1 MPNANNAKL
10 VKITTR
16 ALGGGVPTDNP
27 LSAAYA
33 QFDVVVEGRAGRV
46 LGVSSQPYELQIS
59 ALDLTTGTNPHTAAN
74 NFSQRRMER
83 FDAAHGWPDK
93 VARFIVTLDDPP
105 AVQGHLFRYYAILT
119 SANQVVSFVE
129 SQIFLL
135 YQHEVD
141 LGSLEF

>member
-10 VKITTR
+10 VQITTR
-16 ALGGGVPTDNP
+16 ALGGGVPSANP
-27 LSAAYA
+27 LSAAYT

-46 LGVSSQPYELQIS
+46 LGASGQPCELRIS
-59 ALDLTTGTNPHTAAN
+59 ALDLTTGSNPHTAAN

-93 VARFIVTLDDPP
+93 VATFTVTLDYLP
-105 AVQGHLFRYYAILT
+105 AVQGHIFRYYAILT

-129 SQIFLL
+129 SPIFLL
-135 YQHEVD
+135 FRHEVE